1 MKKLLI
7 IAVLAMLMSGTLGC
21 QSCGLFRR
29 GSEAGCMPACCD
41 GCAPCATCGDGFAGG
56 GCAGGCCA
64 GGVVPGAYVPQPV
77 PAQ

>member
-7 IAVLAMLMSGTLGC
+7 IAVLAMLTSGMVGC

-29 GSEAGCMPACCD
+29 GSEGCMPACCD
-41 GCAPCATCGDGFAGG
+41 TCAPCGCDG
-56 GCAGGCCA
+56 GCAGGCAGGRCA